1 MLKLQYDLF
10 EELNPFDEMLG
21 QIEEVESTLS
31 KVRKG
36 TYASINEVK
45 KMVLEMRDDVEL
57 IKRHLCTKEE

>member
-10 EELNPFDEMLG
+10 EELSPFDEMLG
-21 QIEEVESTLS
+21 QIEEVTCTLS

-45 KMVLEMRDDVEL
+45 KMVLEMREDVEL
-57 IKRHLCTKEE
+57 IKRHLCKKEA